1 MTRSSAAFVLAFLV
15 GAAPAVH
22 AQTESAPEQA
32 RTEETEPRIVGSA
45 GMLRVGV
52 SGYLD
57 RFFSSEET
65 FATNYTV
72 QADASWFMTRRFV
85 VRGGMAGTGRYGG
98 DESATVDTGVG
109 APALHA
115 FGGLLY
121 YFTPQSM
128 VSFYSGA
135 EYWAQLTRRANR
147 DAGSVLGVLGLEAAM
162 SSRVN
167 VFMEG
172 GYGVELTAGD
182 AGERRWRLIGRV
194 GIRLK

>member
-1 MTRSSAAFVLAFLV
+1 MTRSITALVLAFLV
-15 GAAPAVH
+15 GAASAVH

-32 RTEETEPRIVGSA
+32 RTEETEPRSVGSP
-45 GMLRVGV
+45 GMLMVGV

-65 FATNYTV
+65 FPTNYTAQV
-72 QADASWFMTRRFV
+72 DVGRFLTRRFV
-85 VRGGMAGTGRYGG
+85 VRGGIAGTGSYGG
-98 DESATVDTGVG
+98 DESESAATGVG

-115 FGGLLY
+115 FGGLLL
-121 YFTPQSM
+121 YFSPQSM

-135 EYWAQLTRRANR
+135 EYWAQLTRRADR
-147 DAGSVLGVLGLEAAM
+147 DAGSVLAALGLEAAM